1 MAFYAAFL
9 AFLIALA
16 VGAAAPAHA
25 DEPVFGFIYT
35 TDLLPKNQVEIE
47 QWLTWRGQKAHGSY
61 NLVEGRS
68 EFSYGL
74 TDNFQLSALAIYDW
88 TEAHHNAVNGVTTP
102 PEQFS
107 AYFPNPEGS
116 FHAAQLIGIAVE
128 GIYRVL
134 SPYTDPVGLAL
145 YFEPTAGDRFLEFD
159 TRILVQKNYL
169 DDRLILAANI
179 TWAPEIRYLPG
190 NPYASPGSV
199 EAGPNTNIETDV
211 NWGIGASYRFV
222 ANWSFAWELQNERE
236 INDWDIFARS
246 QWMGNAYYT
255 GPSIHYGGEHFFATL
270 TAWEQLPWANN
281 YMHQPVIY
289 RGRDYDV
296 DFENYRV
303 RLKLGY
309 YF

>member
-1 MAFYAAFL
+1 MAVFS
-9 AFLIALA
+9 IGA
-16 VGAAAPAHA
+16 VEPAHA

-68 EFSYGL
+68 EFSYGV
-74 TDNFQLSALAIYDW
+74 TDDFQLSLLAIYDW
-88 TEAHHNAVNGVTTP
+88 TEARHNAVSGATTP

-107 AYFPNPEGS
+107 AYFPNPSGS
-116 FHAAQLIGIAVE
+116 FHAAQPIGIAVE
-128 GIYRVL
+128 GIYRIM
-134 SPYTDPVGLAL
+134 SPYTNPVGLAI
-145 YFEPTAGDRFLEFD
+145 YFEPTVGNRFLEFD

-190 NPYASPGSV
+190 NPYAPAGTP
-199 EAGPNTNIETDV
+199 EASPNTNIETDV
-211 NWGIGASYRFV
+211 NWGVGASYRFA
-222 ANWSFAWELQNERE
+222 ANWSFAWEYQNERE
-236 INDWDIFARS
+236 INEWDIFARS

-255 GPSIHYGGEHFFATL
+255 GPSLHYGGEHFFATL

-289 RGRDYDV
+289 KGRDYDV

>member
-1 MAFYAAFL
+1 L
-9 AFLIALA
+9 AALA
-16 VGAAAPAHA
+16 VFSIGAVEPAHA

-68 EFSYGL
+68 EFSYGV
-74 TDNFQLSALAIYDW
+74 TDDFQVSLLAIYDS
-88 TEAHHNAVNGVTTP
+88 TEAHRNAVSGATTP

-107 AYFPNPEGS
+107 AYFPDPAGS
-116 FHAAQLIGIAVE
+116 FRAAQLIGIAVE
-128 GIYRVL
+128 GIYRIM
-134 SPYTDPVGLAL
+134 SPYTDPVGLAI
-145 YFEPTAGDRFLEFD
+145 YFEPTVGNRFLEFD

-190 NPYASPGSV
+190 NPYAPAGSP
-199 EAGPNTNIETDV
+199 EASPNTNIETDV
-211 NWGIGASYRFV
+211 NWGAGASYRFA
-222 ANWSFAWELQNERE
+222 ANWSFAWEFQNERE
-236 INDWDIFARS
+236 INEWDIFARS

-255 GPSIHYGGEHFFATL
+255 GPSLHYGGEHFFATL

-289 RGRDYDV
+289 KGRDYDV

-303 RLKLGY
+303 RVKLGY